1 MCKSFHAYGFIVVK
15 KILVQIGFERNWMLR
30 VIGGLEIMRVFTG
43 NRVGLLHDARHHYNG
58 GCFRKELGRIQ
69 GEAPGTFRRMGS

>member
-30 VIGGLEIMRVFTG
+30 VIGGLEIRRVFRG
-43 NRVGLLHDARHHYNG
+43 DWVGLIHDAKHHNM